1 MRVLEETEGLGGYGG
16 GESSRHGSN
25 WGELET
31 LQKAVWERERES
43 VSVCERERG
52 REIVWNVVD
61 SVWGS
66 GFGVSSE
73 GVKYSKCTETTSSLN
88 VSSS

>member
-1 MRVLEETEGLGGYGG
+1 MCVCVY
-16 GESSRHGSN
+16 
-25 WGELET
+25 
-31 LQKAVWERERES
+31 ERERE
-43 VSVCERERG
+43 REG
-52 REIVWNVVD
+52 EIMWNVVD

>member
-1 MRVLEETEGLGGYGG
+1 MC
-16 GESSRHGSN
+16 
-25 WGELET
+25 
-31 LQKAVWERERES
+31 
-43 VSVCERERG
+43 VCEREREREG
-52 REIVWNVVD
+52 EIVWNVVD

-66 GFGVSSE
+66 GFGVWSE

>member
-1 MRVLEETEGLGGYGG
+1 MSLRLCKKLCERE
-16 GESSRHGSN
+16 
-25 WGELET
+25 
-31 LQKAVWERERES
+31 KERER
-43 VSVCERERG
+43 VCVCEREREREG
-52 REIVWNVVD
+52 EIVWNVVD